1 MSGMWL
7 FRPAAMEAL
16 ADGEQDSSAETEKE
30 KQRPISNAGRHYY
43 FVGVRLD
50 ADAALTSAAE
60 RSPFVGLQ
68 LGLLLGKG
76 AYGRVYK
83 GYYHGKV
90 IAVKVLLFCCCA
102 CIHAPGCHLTWT
114 GKCAA
119 LPIPNAPGWISTRQM
134 RVQQRWAS
142 GTSTKSHAV
151 L

>member
-1 MSGMWL
+1 
-7 FRPAAMEAL
+7 MEAL
-16 ADGEQDSSAETEKE
+16 ADGCSEEGAADAE
-30 KQRPISNAGRHYY
+30 KQRPITNAGRHYY

-90 IAVKVLLFCCCA
+90 VAVKVPTLAHAGASSVVVLCHSSLCRLTQAQTWVGLCSKRR
-102 CIHAPGCHLTWT
+102 IHHCFGL
-114 GKCAA
+114 
-119 LPIPNAPGWISTRQM
+119 
-134 RVQQRWAS
+134 
-142 GTSTKSHAV
+142 
-151 L
+151 